1 MLFLAKAAL
10 GLGATLTLST
20 AYVFH
25 EGVIRVDVDEHRSGG
40 SHVHFWVPAT
50 TVSVGLRLMPRH
62 HLQQAAAQA
71 RPYLPVLREL
81 SKELK
86 KYPNAEFLDV
96 RDSSDHVRITVKGG
110 KLYLDVVSDSD
121 NVHIAF
127 PVETIADVGARL
139 EDAAPAI

>member
-10 GLGATLTLST
+10 CAVATLALTT

-50 TVSVGLRLMPRH
+50 TVSVGLRLVPRH

-86 KYPNAEFLDV
+86 KCPNAELLDV
-96 RDSSDHVRITVKGG
+96 RDSSEHVRITAKDG
-110 KLYLDVVSDSD
+110 KLYLDAVSDSD

-127 PVETIADVGARL
+127 PVETIADVANRL